1 MYVAT
6 EMNHWTRYRLMW
18 AVMDEQ
24 DVPIQFQELDLT
36 NDLFVVLV
44 GRTGLVEAT
53 MNHEGDLTE

>member
-1 MYVAT
+1 MYMAT
-6 EMNHWTRYRLMW
+6 EMNHWTGYRLMW